1 MTETL
6 SLNEEQKKADTLEA
20 VDGTSPSED
29 KPFVVDR
36 QVSRKSNKQFAEQRI
51 GDQRDKFRNEADSLG
66 NENAAMTVEMARLK
80 AENEALQ
87 SRTSQSQAM
96 PTLAQFDN
104 DIEQYQTA
112 MGSHYQNQTAGIVQ
126 QQLNQFQASQ
136 TQSSQDIQTD
146 SAISSHYDRAQE
158 LGKKDYNEAESS
170 AKNIIG
176 EALVKGI
183 MQNTPNSEQIIY
195 MLGNDS
201 ARATALANMNPTQA
215 TIEIGRL
222 SAQAGDFTKEQ
233 RPDPEDPVEG
243 GKAPSVSNAN
253 LQKRYDSILEKAMDT
268 GGNLGEM
275 KAVRKEMREAG
286 LL

>member
-104 DIEQYQTA
+104 DIEQYQAA

-126 QQLNQFQASQ
+126 QQLNQFQANQ
-136 TQSSQDIQTD
+136 TESSQNVRID
-146 SAISSHYDRAQE
+146 SAIDSHYDRAQKS
-158 LGKKDYNEAESS
+158 GRSDYNKAEAS
-170 AKNIIG
+170 ALNIIG
-176 EALVKGI
+176 KDLAQGI
-183 MQNTPNSEQIIY
+183 IENTPNSDEILY
-195 MLGNDS
+195 MLGNEDQRAS
-201 ARATALANMNPTQA
+201 AYRT
-215 TIEIGRL
+215 
-222 SAQAGDFTKEQ
+222 
-233 RPDPEDPVEG
+233 
-243 GKAPSVSNAN
+243 
-253 LQKRYDSILEKAMDT
+253 
-268 GGNLGEM
+268 
-275 KAVRKEMREAG
+275 
-286 LL
+286 